1 MIQSRYTSLSAK
13 ERQIADFILA
23 HPDEAVHPSIEELSQ
38 RIGTSESTMVRFA
51 KKLGYSGY
59 QRFRIAL
66 AQETIPP
73 AQQLFEAEVKKGD
86 DVAALVFEQ
95 ARSNL
100 EQTYAL
106 LDKKT
111 ITKASTLIAQSNA
124 LYLMGLGG
132 SNIIAQ
138 DAYHKLIRTGLNCH
152 WASDFHIQLMEA
164 SQAQEG
170 DVALIISHTGSGW
183 DTLAL
188 AEELKERGA
197 HLIVLTSNQRSP
209 LAKAADL
216 VLAVSAGHSP
226 VVAESF
232 SARITSLV
240 LIDVLYI
247 EVLELLGER
256 GITNLHKMRSVIA
269 KRRR

>member
-1 MIQSRYTSLSAK
+1 
-13 ERQIADFILA
+13 
-23 HPDEAVHPSIEELSQ
+23 
-38 RIGTSESTMVRFA
+38 
-51 KKLGYSGY
+51 
-59 QRFRIAL
+59 
-66 AQETIPP
+66 
-73 AQQLFEAEVKKGD
+73 
-86 DVAALVFEQ
+86 
-95 ARSNL
+95 
-100 EQTYAL
+100 
-106 LDKKT
+106 
-111 ITKASTLIAQSNA
+111 
-124 LYLMGLGG
+124 
-132 SNIIAQ
+132 
-138 DAYHKLIRTGLNCH
+138 
-152 WASDFHIQLMEA
+152 MEA